1 MTGYNLSS
9 LSSRHPPL
17 SSRALVET
25 SLSLCHPERSR
36 DISFPLSSRAWP
48 RDLSTSVEMTLA
60 LLVISSLTLNVISTK
75 RSAWRDLYCVTNT
88 LQLPSFSPRSTYFC
102 SISLSS
108 SFCMAAMLMPV
119 SSLISASVSV
129 GCVRIAFRIFV

>member
-1 MTGYNLSS
+1 MRKYYHKPRDDRLQPVILVISTPSS
-9 LSSRHPPL
+9 VISS
-17 SSRALVET
+17 V
-25 SLSLCHPERSR
+25 SR
-36 DISFPLSSRAWP
+36 DISLPLSSRAWP